1 MRRTLLLSTFA
12 AVGVALV
19 AITTPPP
26 RRTGRELVHG
36 PRPFQIAAQQVQRIE
51 VDAATRRVVAER
63 AGAGWRVDATLAS
76 PALHEALDALV
87 GELAGLRAVDAFRPT
102 DPAALGLD
110 PPAATIVITTA
121 RGTQRLQMGSLNAA
135 GSTFYARRDGH
146 ARVLQLGVYVLE
158 LIRRVIDARDARSDE
173 AREPRGYWPEMG

>member
-19 AITTPPP
+19 VITTPPP

-36 PRPFQIAAQQVQRIE
+36 PRPFHISAERVQRIE
-51 VDAATRRVVAER
+51 VDAATRRVMAER
-63 AGAGWRVDATLAS
+63 AGAAWRVDAALAS
-76 PALHEALDALV
+76 PALQAALDSLV
-87 GELAGLRAVDAFRPT
+87 DELAGLRAVDAFRPT
-102 DPAALGLD
+102 DLTALGLD
-110 PPAATIVITTA
+110 PPALTIVVTTA
-121 RGTQRLQMGSLNAA
+121 RGTQRLEVGSLNAA

-158 LIRRVIDARDARSDE
+158 LIRRVVDARDAGSDE
-173 AREPRGYWPEMG
+173 ARVPRGYWPEMG